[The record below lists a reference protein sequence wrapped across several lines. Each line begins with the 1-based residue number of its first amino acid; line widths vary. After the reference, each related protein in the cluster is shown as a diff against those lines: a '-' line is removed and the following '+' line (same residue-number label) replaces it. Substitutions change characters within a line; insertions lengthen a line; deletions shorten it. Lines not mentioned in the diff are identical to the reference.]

1 MSFNAYGTITESY
14 HNGRRF
20 WLLRKEEM
28 RMTAYEVSMIILGSL
43 TLVFTV
49 VGIIVKLI
57 LYIIDITRDTEKDA
71 KK

>member
-1 MSFNAYGTITESY
+1 
-14 HNGRRF
+14 
-20 WLLRKEEM
+20 
-28 RMTAYEVSMIILGSL
+28 MTAYEIVMIVLGVL

-57 LYIIDITRDTEKDA
+57 LYIIDITRSEKDA

>member
-1 MSFNAYGTITESY
+1 
-14 HNGRRF
+14 
-20 WLLRKEEM
+20 
-28 RMTAYEVSMIILGSL
+28 MTAYEVSMIILGSL

>member
-1 MSFNAYGTITESY
+1 
-14 HNGRRF
+14 
-20 WLLRKEEM
+20 
-28 RMTAYEVSMIILGSL
+28 MTAYEITMIVLGVL

-57 LYIIDITRDTEKDA
+57 LYIIDITRSEKDA